1 MVLKKS
7 DSGNISH
14 HEKLMEKLIEN
25 TTLLQKK
32 DAELMASVKHL
43 VEKMDRMLNV
53 FEEASKHVMEVSEDK
68 KVAELTDKL
77 EELLEQ
83 NKTIAKGLIMLEE
96 YVRKRSPS
104 M

>member
-1 MVLKKS
+1 MVAKTTQS
-7 DSGNISH
+7 SSH
-14 HEKLMEKLIEN
+14 HEKLMDKLIEN

-32 DAELMASVKHL
+32 DVELMASVKHL
-43 VEKMDRMLNV
+43 VEKIDRMLSV

-68 KVAELTDKL
+68 RIAELTDKL

-83 NKTIAKGLIMLEE
+83 NRTIAKGLLMLDQ
-96 YVRKRSPS
+96 YVRKRTP

>member
-1 MVLKKS
+1 MVIKKIS
-7 DSGNISH
+7 NPSSH
-14 HEKLMEKLIEN
+14 HEKLMDKLIEN

-32 DAELMASVKHL
+32 DVELIASVKHL
-43 VEKMDRMLNV
+43 VERIDRMLSV

-83 NKTIAKGLIMLEE
+83 NKTIAKGLLMLDQ
-96 YVRKRSPS
+96 YVRKRNPV
-104 M
+104 